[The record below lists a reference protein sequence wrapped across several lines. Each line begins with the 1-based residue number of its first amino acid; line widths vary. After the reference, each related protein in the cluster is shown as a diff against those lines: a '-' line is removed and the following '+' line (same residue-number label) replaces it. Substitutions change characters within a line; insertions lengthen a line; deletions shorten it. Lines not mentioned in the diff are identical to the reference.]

1 MSEPSAEKRFSD
13 YYADRPPWDI
23 GRPQD
28 AFVGAADLIGP
39 RVLDAGC
46 GTGDLA
52 IWLAGRGHTVTGVDF
67 LPGPLEVARA
77 KAAAAGVEAN
87 FLEMDALAI
96 GEIPEQ
102 FDSVTDCGLFHSF
115 DDVGRAA
122 YVAAL
127 GKLLEPGGRVFFLC
141 FSTDEPG
148 EHGPRRVSE
157 EEIHAAFSSGWVVE
171 AIEPARFE
179 VNPGIP
185 GAEFSPG
192 GAHARFVRVR
202 RV

>member
-1 MSEPSAEKRFSD
+1 M
-13 YYADRPPWDI
+13 
-23 GRPQD
+23 
-28 AFVGAADLIGP
+28 
-39 RVLDAGC
+39 
-46 GTGDLA
+46 
-52 IWLAGRGHTVTGVDF
+52 
-67 LPGPLEVARA
+67 ARA

-192 GAHARFVRVR
+192 GAQARFVRVR

>member
-171 AIEPARFE
+171 AIEPARFD

-192 GAHARFVRVR
+192 GAQARFVRVR

>member
-192 GAHARFVRVR
+192 GAQARFVRVR

>member
-1 MSEPSAEKRFSD
+1 MSDPSAEKRFSD

-28 AFVGAADLIGP
+28 AFVGAVDLIGP

-67 LPGPLEVARA
+67 LPGPLAVARS
-77 KAAAAGVEAN
+77 KAAAAGVEAT

-115 DDVGRAA
+115 DDTGRAA

-127 GKLLEPGGRVFFLC
+127 GKLLEPGGRVFILC

-192 GAHARFVRVR
+192 GALARFVRVR

>member
-67 LPGPLEVARA
+67 LPGPLEVARS

-192 GAHARFVRVR
+192 GAQARFVRVR

>member
-1 MSEPSAEKRFSD
+1 MSDPSAEKRFSD

-52 IWLAGRGHTVTGVDF
+52 IWLASRGHAVTGVDF
-67 LPGPLEVARA
+67 LPGPLEVARS
-77 KAAAAGVEAN
+77 KAAAAGVEAT

-115 DDVGRAA
+115 DDAGRAA

-127 GKLLEPGGRVFFLC
+127 GKLLEPGGRVFILC

-185 GAEFSPG
+185 GAEFTLG
-192 GAHARFVRVR
+192 GAQARFVRVR

>member
-52 IWLAGRGHTVTGVDF
+52 IWLAGRGHAVTGVDF

-192 GAHARFVRVR
+192 GAQARFVRVR